1 PHPLKGLGT
10 AIPLENL
17 NLPAFLGNLFFLQTI
32 FCATFGSNGPLWSL
46 ANEFWYYV
54 LFPVALGA
62 ALAWSRFRLRAD
74 VPLTCLA
81 VVVCLLLGIGKL
93 LGFLIWL
100 AGVALVLLHA
110 KVRLR
115 STRVSLAV
123 LLLCSLALG
132 LTLFASRSL
141 WGATVENDLAVG
153 FAFALFLFAALQFA
167 AGESSPRYSAIA
179 HHLAGFSYS
188 LYVLHFP
195 FLLFLRNLLVPVDH

>member
-1 PHPLKGLGT
+1 SCSATCARFFSWTSSVVLSGFLISSTVLRSQVSGNWSWRDYAINRAMRLYVVLIPGLLLGFFWDRLGSWLFSAQGIYTHPLKGLGT
-10 AIPLENL
+10 AIPMENL
-17 NLPAFLGNLFFLQTI
+17 ILPAFLGNLFFLQTI

-62 ALAWSRFRLRAD
+62 ALAWSRFRLRAA

-100 AGVALVLLHA
+100 AGVALVLLRA

-123 LLLCSLALG
+123 
-132 LTLFASRSL
+132 
-141 WGATVENDLAVG
+141 
-153 FAFALFLFAALQFA
+153 
-167 AGESSPRYSAIA
+167 
-179 HHLAGFSYS
+179 
-188 LYVLHFP
+188 
-195 FLLFLRNLLVPVDH
+195 